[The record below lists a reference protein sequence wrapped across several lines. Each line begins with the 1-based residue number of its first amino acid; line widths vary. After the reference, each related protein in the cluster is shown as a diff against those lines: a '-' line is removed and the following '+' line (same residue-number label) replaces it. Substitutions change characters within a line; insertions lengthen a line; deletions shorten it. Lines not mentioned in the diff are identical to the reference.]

1 MIEEILIKMIWLI
14 FIVSLMILP
23 LVLLCLIGHKRS
35 RRKLSVSIA
44 LSVLCAEIF
53 LTILL
58 CIHPPIV
65 DMTGHILDGQ
75 TEKIIRYVSDGRY
88 NNTLPVFP
96 TVVIVKE
103 NKDGFVRWQTYYGFW
118 GKTEHVYAETY
129 EMTEPLWRW

>member
-23 LVLLCLIGHKRS
+23 LVLLCLIGHKRA
-35 RRKLSVSIA
+35 RRKLAAVIS
-44 LSVLCAEIF
+44 LSVLCAEIVTTV
-53 LTILL
+53 LM
-58 CIHPPIV
+58 CVHPPII
-65 DMTGHILDGQ
+65 DLTGHILDKE
-75 TEKIIRYVSDGRY
+75 TEKVIRFVSDGRY

-103 NKDGFVRWQTYYGFW
+103 NKDGFLRWQTYYGFW

-129 EMTEPLWRW
+129 EMTEPLWGQ